1 MAYYPEGLHAIPT
14 DPVTYFNGT
23 NMVTKRGNSGGIEA
37 WYTGDDGSGFHSVW
51 NETKKSNCP
60 NGWVY
65 FANPYPEWGDYLTPD
80 ANYCVHV
87 NSF

>member
-1 MAYYPEGLHAIPT
+1 
-14 DPVTYFNGT
+14 
-23 NMVTKRGNSGGIEA
+23 MVTKRGNSGGIEA
-37 WYTGDDGSGFHSVW
+37 WYTGDDGTGFHSVW